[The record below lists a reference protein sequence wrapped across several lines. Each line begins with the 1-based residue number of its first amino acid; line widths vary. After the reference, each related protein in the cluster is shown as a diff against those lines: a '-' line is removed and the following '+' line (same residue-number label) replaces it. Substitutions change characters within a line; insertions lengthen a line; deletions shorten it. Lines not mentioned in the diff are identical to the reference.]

1 MFSSLLAGPSFLYDH
16 PECFLFPH
24 ITVWGSCFSLGT
36 RRCFRIPPRRLTPQS
51 HHAITLITAQLITSL
66 HHTNLSPHSLSPYFS
81 HPTHTTSSHQLI
93 TTQPLTLLLTSNSH
107 HFITPTYHHT
117 ASHPNSHIQLLTA
130 IRYHHT
136 SHSHSSQH
144 RASDHCTTQIIV
156 HRLRLTYYYLEQV
169 YIRYMISLF
178 FPRLDFYM

>member
-1 MFSSLLAGPSFLYDH
+1 MFSFSPHHCVG
-16 PECFLFPH
+16 FLFFAWHPPLIPH
-24 ITVWGSCFSLGT
+24 PAAPPHTSIT
-36 RRCFRIPPRRLTPQS
+36 PR
-51 HHAITLITAQLITSL
+51 
-66 HHTNLSPHSLSPYFS
+66 HHTHHST
-81 HPTHTTSSHQLI
+81 THHITSSHQLI

-156 HRLRLTYYYLEQV
+156 HRLRLTYYCLEQV

-178 FPRLDFYM
+178 FPRLDFYMLVRL